1 LSQRPVS
8 SQTRVGD
15 PGVGARSD
23 GPVRCGAIDDPSQH
37 FSVTHLV
44 TGDLSSPRATLSDVD
59 DRPLLDRVTERA
71 SDPAARALLHGDVHD
86 EVGRCL
92 AAMESDVAETSA
104 RLLTDDE
111 LLERIERY
119 EALVAELA
127 PAAAIIAG
135 LGTADG
141 TDLLAEV
148 VERLAEVTAA
158 RPDGDWSCLPR
169 YPALAVLY
177 AAGASAVAHDR
188 FDTVRA
194 LVDGPVLEE
203 HGTRQRTTAV
213 LAPAA
218 VIRKEIA
225 AKLPGLERHKTPTSD
240 RLFEAVRPWLATVV
254 PSDRR
259 FERAFDEWEY
269 LLGLIHIDA
278 ESRWAPIGRWIWK
291 GGGDRDPGRRLAQ
304 SVETLGG
311 NAPVLAAGLF
321 DGSTQRFA
329 DARQA
334 LAAFAARTGLRW

>member
-1 LSQRPVS
+1 
-8 SQTRVGD
+8 
-15 PGVGARSD
+15 
-23 GPVRCGAIDDPSQH
+23 
-37 FSVTHLV
+37 V
-44 TGDLSSPRATLSDVD
+44 TGELSSPRATLWDVD

-71 SDPAARALLHGDVHD
+71 SDPAARALLHGDIHD
-86 EVGRCL
+86 EVGRLL
-92 AAMESDVAETSA
+92 AAMKSEGVETSA
-104 RLLTDDE
+104 RPLTDHE

-119 EALVAELA
+119 EVLA
-127 PAAAIIAG
+127 ADLSSAAAIIAG

-141 TDLLAEV
+141 TGLLAEV
-148 VERLAEVTAA
+148 VERLAEVTEA

-225 AKLPGLERHKTPTSD
+225 TKLPGFERRKTPTND
-240 RLFEAVRPWLATVV
+240 RLFEAIRPWLATAV

-269 LLGLIHIDA
+269 LLGLVHIDA

-291 GGGDRDPGRRLAQ
+291 GGGDLEPGRRLAE
-304 SVETLGG
+304 SVESLGVD
-311 NAPVLAAGLF
+311 APVLAAGLF
-321 DGSTQRFA
+321 DGSTQRFT